1 MKTTLLLVGILLGTG
16 VVTAQE
22 GYVNFIRQ
30 VQQDTGVVWNMPIDP
45 EGNSASPGVMEGKGA
60 LFELWTIDQVKA
72 FEHLLDQKLV
82 GAYLPSASI
91 AIKTLDPY
99 PHVPR
104 TRVDQPFTVTYQ
116 VSGLLAGAD
125 LPEAATKVLMEHHLA
140 SYPDGQTSIAPA
152 TALSGTPHSSAY
164 IGVNGS
170 ATLAFPV
177 TSLTAT
183 DPTKANGEE
192 HFAIHALSDGSI
204 SQTQL
209 ASAHVQVWPVA
220 SGSISGVTDGQ
231 RIRFHG
237 PPLTIT
243 LQDLYPSSYTWL
255 QAYPGEPKLGTGGT
269 VIIGSEVV
277 WDDNKSHSDI
287 LSVADYDTV
296 FGKDGVYTIELL
308 TRTPF
313 GTDRLHYVTVNVDRT
328 LQIRAQMSGLDQ

>member
-1 MKTTLLLVGILLGTG
+1 MKTSLLFGVLVGTG
-16 VVTAQE
+16 VATADV

-30 VQQDTGVVWNMPIDP
+30 IQQETGVVWNMPIDP
-45 EGNSASPGVMEGKGA
+45 KGNAASPGVMESKGA
-60 LFELWTIDQVKA
+60 LFQLWTIDQVNA
-72 FEHLLDQKLV
+72 AEHLLDQKLV
-82 GAYLPSASI
+82 GSYLPSASI
-91 AIKTLDPY
+91 AVKTLDPY
-99 PHVPR
+99 PLVPR

-116 VSGLLAGAD
+116 ISGLLSGVD

-140 SYPDGQTSIAPA
+140 SYSDGQTSIPPA
-152 TALSGTPHSSAY
+152 TALSGAAISSAY

-170 ATLAFPV
+170 ATLSFPV
-177 TSLTAT
+177 SSLTAT
-183 DPTKANGEE
+183 DPTEANGEE
-192 HFAIHALSDGSI
+192 HFVIHALSDGTF

-209 ASAHVQVWPVA
+209 ASAHVQVWPIA

-231 RIRFHG
+231 RIRFHA

-287 LSVADYDTV
+287 LSVADYDSA
-296 FGKDGVYTIELL
+296 FGEDGIYTIELL

-313 GTDRLHYVTVNVDRT
+313 GIDRLHYLTVNIDRT
-328 LQIRAQMSGLDQ
+328 LEIRAQMGGLDE